1 MGTKHG
7 QLMRGMEAAGK
18 SDQTFKSFKTFKSF
32 DGIFGAR
39 FGRLFPKST
48 AGQFKHDA
56 LVKLANHMVSPF
68 DPPKDG
74 PDDEESGI
82 PALYTYFGQFIDHD
96 LTFDPATSF
105 QKHKDPNATEDFR
118 TPSFDLDNLYGRGP
132 GDQPYL
138 YQDDGISFLLG
149 DPITQGSNDGARDLP
164 RNVRGRA
171 LIGDPRN
178 DENSI
183 VSQLQ
188 GLFLRFH
195 NRVVDENSGL
205 AFEAY
210 QKIVRF
216 HYQWV
221 VLHDFL
227 PRIISAAVLDKLK
240 TDGKYDRSK
249 LQF

>member
-1 MGTKHG
+1 MMMQRERFDLASVQRKGDSVPSTPKPKLAKQHCTRLRRIARVSCPRHFGARNSQPVADSVLARHKEVTMGTKHG

-74 PDDEESGI
+74 PDAEEGGI

-149 DPITQGSNDGARDLP
+149 DRITQGSNDGARALP

-171 LIGDPRN
+171 
-178 DENSI
+178 
-183 VSQLQ
+183 
-188 GLFLRFH
+188 
-195 NRVVDENSGL
+195 
-205 AFEAY
+205 
-210 QKIVRF
+210 
-216 HYQWV
+216 
-221 VLHDFL
+221 
-227 PRIISAAVLDKLK
+227 
-240 TDGKYDRSK
+240 
-249 LQF
+249 